1 MQSGK
6 AFLCALATSRE
17 ASMRFEFA
25 TATRIIFG
33 PGSIKEAAPIAAS
46 FGRHALI
53 VAGSAPDQATSLIEQ
68 LRAQGVTTATFSVT
82 GEPSI
87 GTVQAGMQI
96 ARENNSD
103 VIIGHGGGSAIDTG
117 KAIAALIA
125 NPGDPLDYLEVI
137 GRGQAL
143 SQTPLPY
150 IAIPTTAGTG
160 SEVTRNAVLAS
171 HEHRVKVSLRSPSM
185 LPRVAI
191 VDPELTYSL
200 PPAIT
205 ASTGLDALTQLI
217 EPYTCNAPNPL
228 VDAICRDG
236 IQRAARSL
244 KRAYQN
250 GNDAAARE
258 DMGLAALFGGLALA
272 NARLGAV
279 HGFAGPLGGLF
290 PAPHGMICARL
301 LPFVVE
307 TNIRALQTREPQ
319 SPVLQRY
326 TEVAQLLTG
335 RSIAEASEAIEW
347 LHQLSVDLNV
357 APLSTFGFTAGDI
370 PTIVTQAQKASSMKG
385 NAIVLTEEELQRI
398 LSRAA

>member
-1 MQSGK
+1 
-6 AFLCALATSRE
+6 
-17 ASMRFEFA
+17 MRFEFA
-25 TATRIIFG
+25 TAARIVFG
-33 PGSIKEAAPIAAS
+33 PGSIKEAAPITAS
-46 FGRHALI
+46 FGHRALI
-53 VAGSAPDQATSLIEQ
+53 VVGSTPDQVTALIKQ
-68 LRAQGVTTATFSVT
+68 LKAQQVEAVSFNVV

-87 GTVQAGMQI
+87 ETVQAGMAVAQD
-96 ARENNSD
+96 NHSD
-103 VIIGHGGGSAIDTG
+103 VIIGLGGGSAIDTG
-117 KAIAALIA
+117 KAIAALMT

-143 SQTPLPY
+143 RQMPLPY

-171 HEHRVKVSLRSPSM
+171 HEHRVKVSLRSPLM

-191 VDPELTYSL
+191 VDPELTYAL
-200 PPAIT
+200 PPSIT

-228 VDAICRDG
+228 VDAICADG

-244 KRAYQN
+244 KRVYQA
-250 GNDAAARE
+250 GGDVAARE
-258 DMGLAALFGGLALA
+258 DMSLAALFGGLALA
-272 NARLGAV
+272 NAKLGAV

-307 TNIRALQTREPQ
+307 ANVRTLETREPH

-326 TEVAQLLTG
+326 SEVAQLLTG
-335 RSIAEASEAIEW
+335 RSTAGVRDAIEW
-347 LHQLSVDLNV
+347 LHQLCADLDV
-357 APLSTFGFTAGDI
+357 APLSQFGFAAQDI
-370 PTIVTQAQKASSMKG
+370 PVVVAQAQKASSMKG
-385 NAIVLTEEELQRI
+385 NPIALTEEELRKI
-398 LSRAA
+398 LAEAA